1 MVTVL
6 ALAAALLYG
15 SADFL
20 GGAATR
26 RAHVLSVLA
35 VSATAGV
42 AVAGGAALLAGGRPQ
57 AAGVVWGICA
67 GTAGGVGF
75 MFFYAGLA
83 AGPMSVVAPLSAL
96 VSTVLPVAVALS
108 EGERPGPRVYAGA
121 LICVAAIVAVSAG
134 GGSQAPGTGTPGPPG
149 RPAGLRLF
157 GLRIP
162 GAGRRAA
169 RGIAFGIASGVAFG
183 MFFLFIRNGG
193 ESGAFWPVAVARV
206 AGTLIVLVAATGT
219 RKGPVR
225 WRTDARLFLTALGA
239 GVLDAG
245 ANVCYVLA
253 TRAGLFGLAIVLT
266 SLYPGVTVLLAR
278 LVLGERMRWAQR
290 AGLALAAAG
299 VALVTVLA
307 RGDDPPDP
315 PRTIRSGRQAGRRGW
330 RGFQPV
336 RAGSCGRTSHGSHP
350 VAGTPGKGTD
360 LGENSASSVV
370 YRIRLGLARLV
381 VAAEEH
387 PTDF

>member
-1 MVTVL
+1 MVTVF

-26 RAHVLSVLA
+26 RAHVLSVLT

-42 AVAGGAALLAGGRPQ
+42 AVAGAAALLAGSPPR
-57 AAGVVWGICA
+57 AAGIGWGICA
-67 GTAGGVGF
+67 GAAGGVGF

-96 VSTVLPVAVALS
+96 VSTVLPVAVALA

-121 LICVAAIVAVSAG
+121 LICVVAIISVSSG
-134 GGSQAPGTGTPGPPG
+134 GG
-149 RPAGLRLF
+149 RPARGAPGAGTGGEAEGRGVAWTEERRRSDEGRRRLKSAPEASQKHSQPHPAA
-157 GLRIP
+157 GTRAP

-169 RGIAFGIASGVAFG
+169 RGIGYGIAAGAAFG

-193 ESGAFWPVAVARV
+193 ESGAFWPVAVARI
-206 AGTLIVLVAATGT
+206 AGTLIVVIAAAGT
-219 RKGPVR
+219 RTGPLR
-225 WRTDARLFLTALGA
+225 WQPDARLFVTALGA

-278 LVLGERMRWAQR
+278 IVLGERTRWAQR

-299 VALVTVLA
+299 VVLVTV
-307 RGDDPPDP
+307 
-315 PRTIRSGRQAGRRGW
+315 
-330 RGFQPV
+330 
-336 RAGSCGRTSHGSHP
+336 
-350 VAGTPGKGTD
+350 
-360 LGENSASSVV
+360 
-370 YRIRLGLARLV
+370 
-381 VAAEEH
+381 
-387 PTDF
+387 

>member
-1 MVTVL
+1 MVTVF

-26 RAHVLSVLA
+26 RAHVLSVLT

-42 AVAGGAALLAGGRPQ
+42 AVAGAAALLAGSPPR
-57 AAGVVWGICA
+57 AAGIGWGICA
-67 GTAGGVGF
+67 GAAGGVGF

-96 VSTVLPVAVALS
+96 VSTVLPVAVALA

-121 LICVAAIVAVSAG
+121 LICVVAIIAVSSG
-134 GGSQAPGTGTPGPPG
+134 GGQAARGAPGAGTGGRPGPPARAMPRG
-149 RPAGLRLF
+149 ERQ
-157 GLRIP
+157 
-162 GAGRRAA
+162 RAA
-169 RGIAFGIASGVAFG
+169 RGIGYGIAAGAAFG

-193 ESGAFWPVAVARV
+193 ESGAFWPVAVARI
-206 AGTLIVLVAATGT
+206 AGTLIVVTAAAGT
-219 RKGPVR
+219 RTGPVR
-225 WRTDARLFLTALGA
+225 WQPDARLFLTALGA

-278 LVLGERMRWAQR
+278 VVLGERTRWAQR

-299 VALVTVLA
+299 VALVTV
-307 RGDDPPDP
+307 
-315 PRTIRSGRQAGRRGW
+315 
-330 RGFQPV
+330 
-336 RAGSCGRTSHGSHP
+336 
-350 VAGTPGKGTD
+350 
-360 LGENSASSVV
+360 
-370 YRIRLGLARLV
+370 
-381 VAAEEH
+381 
-387 PTDF
+387 